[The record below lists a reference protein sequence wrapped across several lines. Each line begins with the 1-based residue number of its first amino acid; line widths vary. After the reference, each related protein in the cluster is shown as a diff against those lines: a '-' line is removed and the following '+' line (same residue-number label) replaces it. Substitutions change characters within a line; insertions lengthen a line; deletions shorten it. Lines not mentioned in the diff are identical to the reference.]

1 MRRCGQTL
9 RARLLFPDDIVRIFT
24 RYVLSEIVQHA
35 LIGLGVFTF
44 VVFTFLLFI
53 RNVGNVLELVVR
65 NSAPLPL
72 VLEFIGYVLPYALTI
87 TIPMACLVG
96 ILIGISRMA
105 ADSEVTA
112 MRASGIG
119 AGLFLKIVA
128 LFAIVAWLVGLA
140 NNVYATPAAAAALS
154 RLQDRLKTSQASYDV
169 QPRVFYEDFKN
180 YVMYVQDVSASGHA
194 AVWRGIFLADTSV
207 PGSPKITMA
216 EQGVVLN
223 ESPSQIHL
231 HLSNGT
237 QHEGDAKRP
246 DQYSI
251 STFDET
257 DIPIQ
262 LPSADTDKPKEPST
276 GELTSRELWQRGQ
289 AWRTDAR
296 ARWYYIEFQRRL
308 ALPTA
313 CLVLALV
320 GIPLGLSAHRGG
332 KSSGFVL
339 TIALVF
345 VYYVVSLAGI
355 ELARQGKLAPVPG
368 VWLGNVFFALAGIFL
383 LWRVEKRPIGL
394 SLRGMLTDW
403 KEWLSERRA
412 RRARRGGS
420 LVLQRRLFLGK
431 FPLLLD
437 DYIMRDFL
445 RYTALILGAFV
456 VMLLI
461 FTFFEVLGDIV
472 KNHITLL
479 LVAKYLINLTPSMIY
494 LITPLAV
501 LIGVLVTFS
510 LLQKSNEITA
520 MKATGVSIYRVVLP
534 VMVAAG
540 VFAIALFVFDQLY
553 LPRSYTRQD
562 QLHSMIKGKPPQT
575 YLRPDRRWIF
585 GQHSTIYYYQFFDP
599 DRNTFLNFSAFEFDP
614 KTYQITR
621 RVYAGRADWDEHL
634 NKWIF
639 KNGWERRFN
648 GAAIESYTPFEVAT
662 LNEVTE
668 PPTYFKKEV
677 KQSQEMNY
685 DELSGY
691 IADLQQSGFD
701 VVRLKVQLYK
711 KIAYPVMTFVM
722 VLIAIPF
729 SLTAGRRGALTGIA
743 VAIALA
749 IVYQVVGSAFEAM
762 GSVNYLPPALAAW
775 APDLLFAL
783 VGGYLILRVP
793 T

>member
-1 MRRCGQTL
+1 
-9 RARLLFPDDIVRIFT
+9 VRIFT

-65 NSAPLPL
+65 NSAPLPV
-72 VLEFIGYVLPYALTI
+72 VLEFVGLVLPYALTI

-119 AGLFLKIVA
+119 AGMFVRIVGI
-128 LFAIVAWLVGLA
+128 FAIGAWLLGLA
-140 NNVYATPAAAAALS
+140 NNVYATPAAAAALT
-154 RLQDRLKTSQASYDV
+154 RLQNKLKTTQATYDV

-180 YVMYVQDVSASGHA
+180 YVLYVQDVTSSGNSAL
-194 AVWRGIFLADTSV
+194 WRGIFLADTSQ
-207 PGSPKITMA
+207 PGSPRVTMA
-216 EQGVVLN
+216 EQGVVVN
-223 ESPSQIHL
+223 ESPTQIRL
-231 HLSNGT
+231 HLTNGT
-237 QHEGDAKRP
+237 QHESDTKRP

-262 LPSADTDKPKEPST
+262 LPSAEGEKPKEPST
-276 GELTSRELWQRGQ
+276 QELSSAELLRRGQ

-308 ALPTA
+308 ALPSA
-313 CLVLALV
+313 CLVLALIGV
-320 GIPLGLSAHRGG
+320 PLGLSAHRGG

-339 TIALVF
+339 AIVLVF
-345 VYYVVSLAGI
+345 VYYFAMLAGI

-368 VWLGNVFFALAGIFL
+368 VWLGNILFAIAGLYL
-383 LWRVEKRPIGL
+383 LWRVEKRPIGITFRA
-394 SLRGMLTDW
+394 SLTDL
-403 KEWLSERRA
+403 KQWLREHRSRRPRTGEA
-412 RRARRGGS
+412 LAGRRP
-420 LVLQRRLFLGK
+420 FLGK

-437 DYIMRDFL
+437 DYVMRDFL
-445 RYTALILGAFV
+445 RYCAMILASLV

-461 FTFFEVLGDIV
+461 FTLFEILGDYM
-472 KNHITLL
+472 KNHIAPSI
-479 LVAKYLINLTPSMIY
+479 VVKYLINLAPTMIY
-494 LITPLAV
+494 QLTPLAV
-501 LIGVLVTFS
+501 LIGVLVTFT
-510 LLQKSNEITA
+510 LLTKSNEITA

-534 VMVAAG
+534 VMITAA

-562 QLHSMIKGKPPQT
+562 QLHSIIKGKPPQT
-575 YLRPDRRWIF
+575 YLRPDRKWIF
-585 GQHSTIYYYQFFDP
+585 GQKSAIYYYQFFDP
-599 DRNTFLNFSAFEFDP
+599 DRNIFYNFSAYEFDP

-621 RVYAGRADWDEHL
+621 RVYAARVEWSDSL
-634 NKWIF
+634 QKWRF
-639 KNGWERRFN
+639 ENGWVRDFN
-648 GAAIESYTPFEVAT
+648 GAAIESYKPFDLTTVAEVG
-662 LNEVTE
+662 E
-668 PPTYFKKEV
+668 PPQYFKKEV

-685 DELSGY
+685 DELHAY
-691 IADLQQSGFD
+691 ISDLQQSGFD

-711 KIAYPVMTFVM
+711 KIAYPVMTFVIC
-722 VLIAIPF
+722 LIAIPF
-729 SLTAGRRGALTGIA
+729 SLVAGKRGALTGVA
-743 VAIALA
+743 AAIALA
-749 IVYQVVGSAFEAM
+749 MVYWVVSGAFEAM
-762 GSVNYLPPALAAW
+762 GSVAYLPPAMAAW

-783 VGGYLILRVP
+783 VGGYMILRVP